1 MADHTGGGG
10 HGHGLLSMDTEEAA
24 SGGATRQLLLL
35 GFNLNST
42 GLNKNY

>member
-35 GFNLNST
+35 GFNLNIVQA
-42 GLNKNY
+42 